1 VFYEIRCCISLSKTI
16 LTKIIMQKTITPID
30 NTVYIEREYHSDKIE
45 QTIDNSIK
53 AQREWANLNVNERV
67 KLLKNFVDDFL
78 SRGDV
83 ICEELSR
90 QIGRPISQAP
100 GELKGFKE
108 RADYMLSIAENK
120 LANID
125 VTKDNNFKSYIKR
138 RALGVVFVIAPW
150 NYPYLVAVNS
160 IIPAM
165 AAGNTVILKHSAQT
179 PLCAEQLYQ
188 SAKKTLPKDVFNY
201 LHLNHE
207 DGLKVVSDK
216 RINFVSFTGSV
227 KVGYDVQRATH
238 TKFIDMALELGGKDP
253 AYARY
258 DCDLDKT
265 VENLV
270 DGSFFN
276 SGQSCCGIERI
287 YVDEK
292 IYNNFIELFA
302 SKTYN
307 YKLGNPLEKETN
319 LGPVVKLSA
328 AEFINNQMNDAIN
341 KGAKKLIDENKFD
354 FPKEHKNYM
363 IPQALTNVNH
373 DMSFMTEET
382 FGPCVGIMKVKDE
395 SEAIKLMNDSPYGL
409 TASIWTK
416 DLDVAEKIG
425 NQVQTGTFYMNR
437 CDYLD
442 PALSWTGVKET
453 GKGCSLSEIAYEKL
467 TAPKSFHLRKEQ

>member
-1 VFYEIRCCISLSKTI
+1 
-16 LTKIIMQKTITPID
+16 MQKTITPID
-30 NTVYIEREYHSDKIE
+30 NTIYIEREYHSAKIE
-45 QTIDNSIK
+45 QTIENSTK
-53 AQREWANLNVNERV
+53 AHKEWANLNVKDRV
-67 KLLKNFVDDFL
+67 KLLKNFVEDFL

-83 ICEELSR
+83 IGEELSR
-90 QIGRPISQAP
+90 QMGRPISQAA
-100 GELKGFKE
+100 GELNGFKE
-108 RADYMLSIAENK
+108 RAEYMLKIAEKK

-125 VTKDNNFKSYIKR
+125 VTGNNNFKSYIKR
-138 RALGVVFVIAPW
+138 RSLGIVFVIAPW

-165 AAGNTVILKHSAQT
+165 AAGNTVILKHSSQT

-227 KVGYDVQRATH
+227 KAGYDVQKATH
-238 TKFIDMALELGGKDP
+238 TKFIDMGLELGGKDP

-258 DCDLDKT
+258 DCDLEKT
-265 VENLV
+265 VENLI

-292 IYNNFIELFA
+292 IYNNFIEMFA

-328 AEFINNQMNDAIN
+328 AEFIVKQMNKAVN
-341 KGAKKLIDENKFD
+341 KGAKKIINENKFK
-354 FPKEHKNYM
+354 FPKEHKNYLV
-363 IPQALTNVNH
+363 PQILTNVNH
-373 DMSFMTEET
+373 EMDFMTEET
-382 FGPCVGIMKVKDE
+382 FGPCVGIMKVKSE
-395 SEAIKLMNDSPYGL
+395 NEAIKLMNDSPYGL

-416 DLDVAEKIG
+416 DLEIAENIG

>member
-1 VFYEIRCCISLSKTI
+1 
-16 LTKIIMQKTITPID
+16 MQKTITPID
-30 NTVYIEREYHSDKIE
+30 NTVYVEREYHSNKIE
-45 QTIDNSIK
+45 QTIDNSMK
-53 AQREWANLNVNERV
+53 AQKDWANLPVSERV

-83 ICEELSR
+83 IGEELSR
-90 QIGRPISQAP
+90 QIGRPISQAA
-100 GELKGFKE
+100 GELNGFKE
-108 RADYMLSIAENK
+108 RADYMLSIAEKK
-120 LANID
+120 LAHID

-138 RALGVVFVIAPW
+138 RALGIVFVIAPW

-165 AAGNTVILKHSAQT
+165 AAGNSVILKHSAQT
-179 PLCAEQLYQ
+179 PLCAEQLFQ
-188 SAKKTLPKDVFNY
+188 SAKKTLPKDVFNF

-227 KVGYDVQRATH
+227 KAGYDVQRATH

-253 AYARY
+253 AYARH
-258 DCDLDKT
+258 DCDLEKT

-302 SKTYN
+302 SKAYD

-328 AEFINNQMNDAIN
+328 ANFIHKQIDDAIN
-341 KGAKKLIDENKFD
+341 KGAKKIIDENKFN

-363 IPQALTNVNH
+363 VPQVLTNVNH
-373 DMSFMTEET
+373 NMGFMTEET

-395 SEAIKLMNDSPYGL
+395 NEAIKLMNDSPYGL
-409 TASIWTK
+409 TASVWTK
-416 DLDVAEKIG
+416 DIEIAEKIG
-425 NQVQTGTFYMNR
+425 SQIQTGTFFMNR

>member
-1 VFYEIRCCISLSKTI
+1 
-16 LTKIIMQKTITPID
+16 MQKTITPID
-30 NTVYIEREYHSDKIE
+30 NTVYVEREYHSVKIE
-45 QTIDNSIK
+45 QTIDNSMK
-53 AQREWANLNVNERV
+53 AQKDWSNLNVNERV
-67 KLLKNFVDDFL
+67 KLLKNFVEDFL

-83 ICEELSR
+83 IGEELSR
-90 QIGRPISQAP
+90 QIGRPISQAA
-100 GELKGFKE
+100 GELEGFKE
-108 RADYMLSIAENK
+108 RADYMLSIAEKK

-125 VTKDNNFKSYIKR
+125 VAKDSNFKSFIKR
-138 RALGVVFVIAPW
+138 RPLGIVFVIAPW

-179 PLCAEQLYQ
+179 PLCAEQLFQ

-227 KVGYDVQRATH
+227 KAGYDVQKATH
-238 TKFIDMALELGGKDP
+238 AKFIDMTLELGGKDP
-253 AYARY
+253 AYARH
-258 DCDLDKT
+258 DCDLEKT

-292 IYNNFIELFA
+292 IYNNFIELFV

-328 AEFINNQMNDAIN
+328 ANFILNQINSAID
-341 KGAKKLIDENKFD
+341 KGAKKMIDEKKFN
-354 FPKEHKNYM
+354 FPKEHKNYLV
-363 IPQALTNVNH
+363 PQVLTNVNH
-373 DMSFMTEET
+373 DMDFMTEET
-382 FGPCVGIMKVKDE
+382 FGPCVGVMKVKDE
-395 SEAIKLMNDSPYGL
+395 NEAIKLMNDSPYGL

-416 DLDVAEKIG
+416 DLEIAEKIG

>member
-1 VFYEIRCCISLSKTI
+1 
-16 LTKIIMQKTITPID
+16 MQKTITPID
-30 NTVYIEREYHSDKIE
+30 NTLYIERNYDGAKIE
-45 QTIDNSIK
+45 ETINGSMK
-53 AQREWANLNVNERV
+53 AQKVWADLDIKERV
-67 KLLKNFVDDFL
+67 KLLTSFVEDFL
-78 SRGDV
+78 SRSDL

-90 QIGRPISQAP
+90 QIGRPISQAA

-108 RADYMLSIAENK
+108 RADYMLSIAEKK
-120 LANID
+120 LADID
-125 VTKDNNFKSYIKR
+125 VAKDDNFKSYIKR
-138 RALGVVFVIAPW
+138 KALGVVFVIAPW

-165 AAGNTVILKHSAQT
+165 AAGNSVILKHSAQT

-188 SAKKTLPKDVFNY
+188 SAKKILPKDVFNY

-207 DGLKVVSDK
+207 DSLKIVSDK

-227 KVGYDVQRATH
+227 KAGYDVQKATQN
-238 TKFIDMALELGGKDP
+238 KFIDMTLELGGKDP

-258 DCDLDKT
+258 DCDLEKT

-292 IYNNFIELFA
+292 IYNNFLELFV

-328 AEFINNQMNDAIN
+328 ADFILQQMNSAIN
-341 KGAKKLIDENKFD
+341 KGAKKMIDENKFMY
-354 FPKEHKNYM
+354 PKEHKNYL
-363 IPQALTNVNH
+363 IPQVLTNVTH

-416 DLDVAEKIG
+416 DIEIAEKIG
-425 NQVQTGTFYMNR
+425 NQVETGTFYMNR

-453 GKGCSLSEIAYEKL
+453 GKGCSLSEVAYEKL
-467 TAPKSFHLRKEQ
+467 TSPKSFHLRKEQ

>member
-1 VFYEIRCCISLSKTI
+1 
-16 LTKIIMQKTITPID
+16 MQKTITPID
-30 NTVYIEREYHSDKIE
+30 NTVYVEREYHSNKIE
-45 QTIDNSIK
+45 PTINNSVK
-53 AQREWANLNVNERV
+53 AQKDWVNLNVSERV
-67 KLLKNFVDDFL
+67 KFLKNFVDDFL
-78 SRGDV
+78 SRGDA
-83 ICEELSR
+83 IGEELSR
-90 QIGRPISQAP
+90 QIGRPISQAA
-100 GELKGFKE
+100 GELNGFKE
-108 RADYMLSIAENK
+108 RADYMLSIAEKK

-125 VTKDNNFKSYIKR
+125 VTKDDNFKSFIKR
-138 RALGVVFVIAPW
+138 RPLGIVFVIAPW

-165 AAGNTVILKHSAQT
+165 AAGNSVILKHSAQT

-227 KVGYDVQRATH
+227 KAGYDVQKATH

-253 AYARY
+253 AYARH
-258 DCDLDKT
+258 DCDLEKT

-302 SKTYN
+302 SKAYN

-328 AEFINNQMNDAIN
+328 ANFILKQMDDAIK
-341 KGAKKLIDENKFD
+341 KGAKKIIDENKFD

-363 IPQALTNVNH
+363 VPQVLTNVNH
-373 DMSFMTEET
+373 NMGFMTEET

-395 SEAIKLMNDSPYGL
+395 NEAIKLMNDSPYGL
-409 TASIWTK
+409 TASVWTK
-416 DLDVAEKIG
+416 DLEIAENIG
-425 NQVQTGTFYMNR
+425 NQVQTGTFFMNR

>member
-1 VFYEIRCCISLSKTI
+1 
-16 LTKIIMQKTITPID
+16 MQKTITPID
-30 NTVYIEREYHSDKIE
+30 NTIYVEREYHSNKIE
-45 QTIDNSIK
+45 QTIDNSMK
-53 AQREWANLNVNERV
+53 AQKTWAELEVKERV
-67 KLLKNFVDDFL
+67 RLLANFVEDFL
-78 SRGDV
+78 SKGDL
-83 ICEELSR
+83 ISEELTR
-90 QIGRPISQAP
+90 QVGRPISQTKS
-100 GELKGFKE
+100 ELNGFKE
-108 RADYMLSIAENK
+108 RADYMLSISEKK
-120 LANID
+120 LENID
-125 VTKDNNFKSYIKR
+125 VTKDGNFKSYIKR
-138 RALGVVFVIAPW
+138 RALGLVFVIAPW

-165 AAGNTVILKHSAQT
+165 ASGNTVILKHSAQT
-179 PLCAEQLYQ
+179 PLCAEQLYK

-227 KVGYDVQRATH
+227 KAGYDVQRATH

-253 AYARY
+253 AYARH
-258 DCDLDKT
+258 DCDLEKT

-302 SKTYN
+302 LKTHN
-307 YKLGNPLEKETN
+307 YKLGNPLNKETN

-328 AEFINNQMNDAIN
+328 ADFIINQMNSAIS
-341 KGAKKLIDENKFD
+341 KGAKKMIDDSKFD
-354 FPKEHKNYM
+354 FPNEHKNYLV
-363 IPQALTNVNH
+363 PQVLIDVNH

-395 SEAIKLMNDSPYGL
+395 NEAIKLMNDSPYGL

-416 DLDVAEKIG
+416 DMAIAEKIG

>member
-1 VFYEIRCCISLSKTI
+1 
-16 LTKIIMQKTITPID
+16 MQKTITPID
-30 NTVYIEREYHSDKIE
+30 NTVYVEREYHSAKIE
-45 QTIDNSIK
+45 QTIESSMK
-53 AQREWANLNVNERV
+53 AQKEWASLNVNERV
-67 KLLKNFVDDFL
+67 KLLKNFVEDFL
-78 SRGDV
+78 SKGDV
-83 ICEELSR
+83 IGEELSR
-90 QIGRPISQAP
+90 QIGRPISQAA
-100 GELKGFKE
+100 GELNGFKE
-108 RADYMLSIAENK
+108 RADYMLSIAEKK

-125 VTKDNNFKSYIKR
+125 VTKDNNFKSFIKR
-138 RALGVVFVIAPW
+138 RALGIVFVIAPW

-165 AAGNTVILKHSAQT
+165 ASGNTVILKHSAQT

-216 RINFVSFTGSV
+216 RISFVSFTGSV
-227 KVGYDVQRATH
+227 KAGYDVQKATH

-253 AYARY
+253 AYARH
-258 DCDLDKT
+258 DCDLEKT

-292 IYNNFIELFA
+292 IYNKFIELFV

-307 YKLGNPLEKETN
+307 YTLGNPLQKETN

-328 AEFINNQMNDAIN
+328 ADFIIKQMNNAVD
-341 KGAKKLIDENKFD
+341 KGAKKMIDEKKFI
-354 FPKEHKNYM
+354 FPKEHKNYLV
-363 IPQALTNVNH
+363 PQVLTNVNH
-373 DMSFMTEET
+373 DMNFMTEET
-382 FGPCVGIMKVKDE
+382 FGPCVGIMKVQDE
-395 SEAIKLMNDSPYGL
+395 NEAIKLMNDSPYGL

-416 DLDVAEKIG
+416 DLEIAEKIG

>member
-1 VFYEIRCCISLSKTI
+1 
-16 LTKIIMQKTITPID
+16 MQKTITPID
-30 NTVYIEREYHSDKIE
+30 NTIYVEREYHSNKIE
-45 QTIDNSIK
+45 QTIDNSMK
-53 AQREWANLNVNERV
+53 AQKTWAELEVKDRV
-67 KLLKNFVDDFL
+67 RLLANFVEDFL
-78 SRGDV
+78 SKGDL
-83 ICEELSR
+83 ISEELTR
-90 QIGRPISQAP
+90 QVGRPISQTKS
-100 GELKGFKE
+100 ELNGFKE
-108 RADYMLSIAENK
+108 RADYMLSIAEKK
-120 LANID
+120 LENID
-125 VTKDNNFKSYIKR
+125 VSKDGNFKSYIKR
-138 RALGVVFVIAPW
+138 RALGLVFVIAPW

-165 AAGNTVILKHSAQT
+165 ASGNTVILKHSAQT
-179 PLCAEQLYQ
+179 PLCAEQLYK

-227 KVGYDVQRATH
+227 KAGYDVQRATH

-253 AYARY
+253 AYARH
-258 DCDLDKT
+258 DCDLEKT

-302 SKTYN
+302 LKTHN
-307 YKLGNPLEKETN
+307 YKLGNPLNKETN
-319 LGPVVKLSA
+319 LGPVVKLLA
-328 AEFINNQMNDAIN
+328 ADFIINQMNSAIS
-341 KGAKKLIDENKFD
+341 KGAKKMIDDSKFD
-354 FPKEHKNYM
+354 FPNEHKNYLV
-363 IPQALTNVNH
+363 PQVLIDVNH

-395 SEAIKLMNDSPYGL
+395 NEAIKLMNDSPYGL

-416 DLDVAEKIG
+416 DMAIAEKIG

>member
-1 VFYEIRCCISLSKTI
+1 
-16 LTKIIMQKTITPID
+16 MQKTITPID
-30 NTVYIEREYHSDKIE
+30 NTVYVEREYHSNKIE
-45 QTIDNSIK
+45 ETIDNSIK
-53 AQREWANLNVNERV
+53 AQKDWANLVVSERV
-67 KLLKNFVDDFL
+67 NLLKNFVDDFL

-83 ICEELSR
+83 IGEELSR
-90 QIGRPISQAP
+90 QIGRPISQAA
-100 GELKGFKE
+100 GELNGFKE
-108 RADYMLSIAENK
+108 RADYMLSIAEKK
-120 LANID
+120 LANIN
-125 VTKDNNFKSYIKR
+125 VTKDDNFKSFIKR
-138 RALGVVFVIAPW
+138 RPLGIVFVIAPW

-165 AAGNTVILKHSAQT
+165 AAGNSVILKHSAQT
-179 PLCAEQLYQ
+179 PLCAEQLFQ

-207 DGLKVVSDK
+207 GGLKVVSDK

-227 KVGYDVQRATH
+227 KAGYDVQRATH

-253 AYARY
+253 AYARH
-258 DCDLDKT
+258 DCDLEKT

-302 SKTYN
+302 SKTYG

-328 AEFINNQMNDAIN
+328 ANFIHKQMDDAIT
-341 KGAKKLIDENKFD
+341 KGAKKIIDENKFN

-363 IPQALTNVNH
+363 IPQVLTNVDHN
-373 DMSFMTEET
+373 MGFMTEET

-395 SEAIKLMNDSPYGL
+395 NEAIKLMNDSPYGL
-409 TASIWTK
+409 TASVWTK
-416 DLDVAEKIG
+416 DIEIAEKIG
-425 NQVQTGTFYMNR
+425 SQVQTGTFFMNR

>member
-1 VFYEIRCCISLSKTI
+1 
-16 LTKIIMQKTITPID
+16 MQKTITPID
-30 NTVYIEREYHSDKIE
+30 NTVYVEREYHSNKIE
-45 QTIDNSIK
+45 HTIDSSMK
-53 AQREWANLNVNERV
+53 AQKDWANLNVNERV

-78 SRGDV
+78 LRGDV
-83 ICEELSR
+83 IGEELSK
-90 QIGRPISQAP
+90 QIGRPISQAA
-100 GELKGFKE
+100 GELNGFKE
-108 RADYMLSIAENK
+108 RADYMLSIAEKK
-120 LANID
+120 LTDID
-125 VTKDNNFKSYIKR
+125 VTKDNNFKSFIKR
-138 RALGVVFVIAPW
+138 RALGIVFVIAPW

-165 AAGNTVILKHSAQT
+165 AAGNSVILKHSAQT

-188 SAKKTLPKDVFNY
+188 SAKKTLPKNVFNY
-201 LHLNHE
+201 LHLNHK

-227 KVGYDVQRATH
+227 KAGYDVQKATH

-253 AYARY
+253 AYARH
-258 DCDLDKT
+258 DCDLEKT

-302 SKTYN
+302 SKAYN

-328 AEFINNQMNDAIN
+328 ANFIHKQMDDAIN
-341 KGAKKLIDENKFD
+341 KGAKKMINENKFN

-363 IPQALTNVNH
+363 VPQVLTNVNH
-373 DMSFMTEET
+373 NMGFMTEET

-395 SEAIKLMNDSPYGL
+395 NEAIKLMNDSPYGL
-409 TASIWTK
+409 TASVWTK
-416 DLDVAEKIG
+416 DLEIAEKIG
-425 NQVQTGTFYMNR
+425 NRVQTGTFFMNR

>member
-1 VFYEIRCCISLSKTI
+1 
-16 LTKIIMQKTITPID
+16 MQKTITPID
-30 NTVYIEREYHSDKIE
+30 NTVYVEREYHSKKIE
-45 QTIDNSIK
+45 ETIESSIK
-53 AQREWANLNVNERV
+53 AQKDWSNLAVSERV
-67 KLLKNFVDDFL
+67 KALNNFVNDFL
-78 SRGDV
+78 SRSEV
-83 ICEELSR
+83 IGEELSR
-90 QIGRPISQAP
+90 QIGRPISQVT
-100 GELKGFKE
+100 GELNGFKE
-108 RADYMLSIAENK
+108 RADYMLSIAEKK
-120 LANID
+120 LTNID

-138 RALGVVFVIAPW
+138 RALGIVFVIAPW

-165 AAGNTVILKHSAQT
+165 AAGNSVILKHSAQT

-227 KVGYDVQRATH
+227 KAGYDVQRATH

-253 AYARY
+253 AYARH
-258 DCDLDKT
+258 DCDLEKT

-302 SKTYN
+302 SKAYD

-328 AEFINNQMNDAIN
+328 ANFIHKQMDDAVN
-341 KGAKKLIDENKFD
+341 KGAKKIIDENKFN

-363 IPQALTNVNH
+363 VPQVLINVNH
-373 DMSFMTEET
+373 KMGFMTEET
-382 FGPCVGIMKVKDE
+382 FGPCVGIMKVNDE
-395 SEAIKLMNDSPYGL
+395 NEAIKLMNDSPYGL

-416 DLDVAEKIG
+416 DLEIAEKVG
-425 NQVQTGTFYMNR
+425 SQVQTGTFFMNR

>member
-1 VFYEIRCCISLSKTI
+1 
-16 LTKIIMQKTITPID
+16 MQKTITPID
-30 NTVYIEREYHSDKIE
+30 NTVYVEREYHSTKIE
-45 QTIDNSIK
+45 QTIESSMK
-53 AQREWANLNVNERV
+53 AQKEWASLNVNERV
-67 KLLKNFVDDFL
+67 KLLKNFVEDFL
-78 SRGDV
+78 SKGDV
-83 ICEELSR
+83 IGEELSR
-90 QIGRPISQAP
+90 QIGRPISQAA
-100 GELKGFKE
+100 GELNGFKE
-108 RADYMLSIAENK
+108 RADYMLSIAEKK

-125 VTKDNNFKSYIKR
+125 VTKDNNFKSFIKR
-138 RALGVVFVIAPW
+138 RALGIVFVIAPW

-165 AAGNTVILKHSAQT
+165 ASGNTVILKHSAQT

-216 RINFVSFTGSV
+216 RISFVSFTGSV
-227 KVGYDVQRATH
+227 KAGYDVQKATH

-253 AYARY
+253 AYARH
-258 DCDLDKT
+258 DCDLEKT

-292 IYNNFIELFA
+292 IYNKFIELFV

-307 YKLGNPLEKETN
+307 YTLGNPLQKETN

-328 AEFINNQMNDAIN
+328 ADFIIKQMNNAVD
-341 KGAKKLIDENKFD
+341 KGAKKMIDEKKFI
-354 FPKEHKNYM
+354 FPKEHKNYLV
-363 IPQALTNVNH
+363 PQVLTNVNH
-373 DMSFMTEET
+373 DMNFMTEET
-382 FGPCVGIMKVKDE
+382 FGPCVGIMKVQDE
-395 SEAIKLMNDSPYGL
+395 NEAIKLMNDSPYGL

-416 DLDVAEKIG
+416 DLEIAEKIG

-467 TAPKSFHLRKEQ
+467 TSPKSFHLRKEQ

>member
-1 VFYEIRCCISLSKTI
+1 
-16 LTKIIMQKTITPID
+16 MQKTITPID
-30 NTVYIEREYHSDKIE
+30 NTVYVEREYHSNKIE
-45 QTIDNSIK
+45 QTIDNSMK
-53 AQREWANLNVNERV
+53 AQKDWANLPVSERV

-83 ICEELSR
+83 IGEELSR
-90 QIGRPISQAP
+90 QIGRPISQAA
-100 GELKGFKE
+100 GELNGFKE
-108 RADYMLSIAENK
+108 RADYMLSIAEKK
-120 LANID
+120 LAHID

-138 RALGVVFVIAPW
+138 RALGIVFVIAPW

-165 AAGNTVILKHSAQT
+165 AAGNSVILKHSAQT
-179 PLCAEQLYQ
+179 PLCAEQLFQ
-188 SAKKTLPKDVFNY
+188 SAKKTLPKDVFNF

-227 KVGYDVQRATH
+227 KAGYDVQRATH

-253 AYARY
+253 AYARH
-258 DCDLDKT
+258 DCDLEKT

-302 SKTYN
+302 SKAYD

-328 AEFINNQMNDAIN
+328 ANFIHKQIDDAVN
-341 KGAKKLIDENKFD
+341 KGAKKIIDENKFN

-363 IPQALTNVNH
+363 VPQVLTNVNH
-373 DMSFMTEET
+373 NMGFMTEET

-395 SEAIKLMNDSPYGL
+395 NEAIKLMNDSPYGL
-409 TASIWTK
+409 TASVWTK
-416 DLDVAEKIG
+416 DIEIAEKIG
-425 NQVQTGTFYMNR
+425 SQVQTGTFFMNR

>member
-1 VFYEIRCCISLSKTI
+1 
-16 LTKIIMQKTITPID
+16 MQKTITPID
-30 NTVYIEREYHSDKIE
+30 NTVYVEREYHSNKIE
-45 QTIDNSIK
+45 ETVESSMK
-53 AQREWANLNVNERV
+53 AQKDWSNLAVSERV
-67 KLLKNFVDDFL
+67 KVLNNFVSDFL
-78 SRGDV
+78 SRSEV
-83 ICEELSR
+83 IGEELSR
-90 QIGRPISQAP
+90 QIGRPISQAT
-100 GELKGFKE
+100 GELNGFKE
-108 RADYMLSIAENK
+108 RADYMLSIAEKK

-138 RALGVVFVIAPW
+138 RALGIVFVIAPW

-165 AAGNTVILKHSAQT
+165 AAGNSVILKHSAQT

-227 KVGYDVQRATH
+227 KAGYDVQRATH

-253 AYARY
+253 AYARH
-258 DCDLDKT
+258 DCDLEKT

-302 SKTYN
+302 SKAYN

-328 AEFINNQMNDAIN
+328 ANFIHKQMDDAIN
-341 KGAKKLIDENKFD
+341 KGAKKIIDENKFN

-363 IPQALTNVNH
+363 VPQVLTNVDHN
-373 DMSFMTEET
+373 MGFMTEET

-395 SEAIKLMNDSPYGL
+395 NEAIKLMNDSPYGL
-409 TASIWTK
+409 TASVWTK
-416 DLDVAEKIG
+416 DIEIAEKIG
-425 NQVQTGTFYMNR
+425 SQVQTGTFFMNR

>member
-1 VFYEIRCCISLSKTI
+1 
-16 LTKIIMQKTITPID
+16 MQKTITPID
-30 NTVYIEREYHSDKIE
+30 NTVYVEREYHSDKIE
-45 QTIDNSIK
+45 QTIGNSIN
-53 AQREWANLNVNERV
+53 AQKTWAELDVKDRV
-67 KLLKNFVDDFL
+67 KLLANFVEDFL
-78 SRGDV
+78 SKHEL
-83 ICEELSR
+83 ISEELSR
-90 QIGRPISQAP
+90 QIGRPISQVA
-100 GELKGFKE
+100 GELNGFKE
-108 RADYMLSIAENK
+108 RADHMLSIAEKK
-120 LANID
+120 LENID
-125 VTKDNNFKSYIKR
+125 VTKDSNFKNYIKR
-138 RALGVVFVIAPW
+138 RPLGVVFVIAPW

-165 AAGNTVILKHSAQT
+165 ASGNTVILKHSAQT
-179 PLCAEQLYQ
+179 PLCAEQLYK

-201 LHLNHE
+201 LHLNHK
-207 DGLKVVSDK
+207 DSLKVVSDK

-227 KVGYDVQRATH
+227 KAGYDVQRATH
-238 TKFIDMALELGGKDP
+238 AKFIDMALELGGKDP
-253 AYARY
+253 AYARH
-258 DCDLDKT
+258 DCDLEKT

-292 IYNNFIELFA
+292 IYGNFIELFA

-307 YKLGNPLEKETN
+307 YNLGNPLDKETN

-328 AEFINNQMNDAIN
+328 ADFILNQLNSAVG
-341 KGAKKLIDENKFD
+341 KGATKMIDESKFD
-354 FPKEHKNYM
+354 FPKEHKNYLV
-363 IPQALTNVNH
+363 PQVLIDVSH

-395 SEAIKLMNDSPYGL
+395 NEAIKLMNDSPYGL

-416 DLDVAEKIG
+416 DIGIAEKIG
-425 NQVQTGTFYMNR
+425 NQVQTGTFFMNR

>member
-1 VFYEIRCCISLSKTI
+1 
-16 LTKIIMQKTITPID
+16 MQKTITPID
-30 NTVYIEREYHSDKIE
+30 NTVYVEREYQSNKIE
-45 QTIDNSIK
+45 ETIENSMK
-53 AQREWANLNVNERV
+53 AQKDWASLSVSGRV
-67 KLLKNFVDDFL
+67 KLLQNFVKDFL
-78 SRGDV
+78 SRSDAVG
-83 ICEELSR
+83 EELSR
-90 QIGRPISQAP
+90 QIGRPISQAT
-100 GELKGFKE
+100 GELNGFKE

-120 LANID
+120 LTDIN
-125 VTKDNNFKSYIKR
+125 VTKDDNFKSYIKR
-138 RALGVVFVIAPW
+138 RALGIVFVIAPW

-165 AAGNTVILKHSAQT
+165 AAGNSVILKHSAQT

-201 LHLNHE
+201 LHLNHQ

-227 KVGYDVQRATH
+227 KAGYDVQRATH

-253 AYARY
+253 AYARH
-258 DCDLDKT
+258 DCDLEKT

-302 SKTYN
+302 SKAYN

-328 AEFINNQMNDAIN
+328 ANFIHKQMDDAIT
-341 KGAKKLIDENKFD
+341 KGAKKIIDENKFN

-363 IPQALTNVNH
+363 VPQVLTNVNH
-373 DMSFMTEET
+373 NMGFMTEET

-395 SEAIKLMNDSPYGL
+395 NEAIKLMNDSPYGL
-409 TASIWTK
+409 TASVWTK
-416 DLDVAEKIG
+416 DIEIAEKIG
-425 NQVQTGTFYMNR
+425 SQVQTGTFFMNR

>member
-1 VFYEIRCCISLSKTI
+1 
-16 LTKIIMQKTITPID
+16 MQKTITPID
-30 NTVYIEREYHSDKIE
+30 NTIYVEREYHSAKIE
-45 QTIDNSIK
+45 QTIESSMK
-53 AQREWANLNVNERV
+53 AQKEWACLNVNERV
-67 KLLKNFVDDFL
+67 KLLKNFVEDFL
-78 SRGDV
+78 SKGDV
-83 ICEELSR
+83 IGEELSR
-90 QIGRPISQAP
+90 QIGRPISQAA
-100 GELKGFKE
+100 GELNGFKE
-108 RADYMLSIAENK
+108 RADYMLSIAEKK

-125 VTKDNNFKSYIKR
+125 VTKDNNFKSFIKR
-138 RALGVVFVIAPW
+138 KALGIVFVIAPW

-165 AAGNTVILKHSAQT
+165 ASGNTVILKHSAQT
-179 PLCAEQLYQ
+179 PLCSEQLYQ

-207 DGLKVVSDK
+207 DSLKVVSDK

-227 KVGYDVQRATH
+227 KAGYDVQKATH

-253 AYARY
+253 AYARH
-258 DCDLDKT
+258 DCDLEKT

-292 IYNNFIELFA
+292 IYNNFIELFV

-307 YKLGNPLEKETN
+307 YKLGNPLQKETN

-328 AEFINNQMNDAIN
+328 ADFIIKQMNNAVD
-341 KGAKKLIDENKFD
+341 KGAKKMIDEKKFI
-354 FPKEHKNYM
+354 FPKEHKNYLV
-363 IPQALTNVNH
+363 PQILTNVNH
-373 DMSFMTEET
+373 DMNFMTEET
-382 FGPCVGIMKVKDE
+382 FGPCVGIMKVQDE
-395 SEAIKLMNDSPYGL
+395 KEAIKLMNDSPYGL

-416 DLDVAEKIG
+416 DLEIAEKIG

-467 TAPKSFHLRKEQ
+467 TSPKSFHLRKEQ

>member
-1 VFYEIRCCISLSKTI
+1 
-16 LTKIIMQKTITPID
+16 MQKTITPID
-30 NTVYIEREYHSDKIE
+30 NTVYVEREYHSNKIE
-45 QTIDNSIK
+45 QTIDNSMK
-53 AQREWANLNVNERV
+53 AQKDWANLPVSERV

-83 ICEELSR
+83 IGEELSR
-90 QIGRPISQAP
+90 QIGRPISQAA
-100 GELKGFKE
+100 GELNGFKE
-108 RADYMLSIAENK
+108 RADYMLSIAEKK
-120 LANID
+120 LAHID

-138 RALGVVFVIAPW
+138 RALGIVFVIAPW

-165 AAGNTVILKHSAQT
+165 AAGNSVILKHSAQT
-179 PLCAEQLYQ
+179 PLCAEQLFQ
-188 SAKKTLPKDVFNY
+188 SAKKTLPKDVFNF

-227 KVGYDVQRATH
+227 KAGYDVQRATH

-253 AYARY
+253 AYARH
-258 DCDLDKT
+258 DCDLEKT

-302 SKTYN
+302 SKAYD

-328 AEFINNQMNDAIN
+328 ANFIHKQMDDAVN
-341 KGAKKLIDENKFD
+341 KGAKKIIDENKFN

-363 IPQALTNVNH
+363 VPQVLTNVNH
-373 DMSFMTEET
+373 NMGFMTEET

-395 SEAIKLMNDSPYGL
+395 NEAIKLMNDSPYGL
-409 TASIWTK
+409 TASVWTK
-416 DLDVAEKIG
+416 DIEIAEKIG
-425 NQVQTGTFYMNR
+425 GQVQTGTFFMNR

>member
-1 VFYEIRCCISLSKTI
+1 
-16 LTKIIMQKTITPID
+16 MQKTVTPID
-30 NTVYIEREYHSDKIE
+30 NTLYVEREFHSTQIE
-45 QTIDNSIK
+45 PTIVNSMK
-53 AQREWANLNVNERV
+53 AQKDWSNLKVNERV
-67 KLLKNFVDDFL
+67 KLLKNFVEDFL
-78 SRGDV
+78 SKGNV
-83 ICEELSR
+83 VGEELSR
-90 QIGRPISQAP
+90 QIGRPISQAA
-100 GELKGFKE
+100 GELNGFKE
-108 RADYMLSIAENK
+108 RADYMLSIAEKK
-120 LANID
+120 LMNID
-125 VTKDNNFKSYIKR
+125 VTKDNNFKSFIKR
-138 RALGVVFVIAPW
+138 RPLGIVFVIAPW

-165 AAGNTVILKHSAQT
+165 ASGNTVILKHSAQT

-207 DGLKVVSDK
+207 DSLKVVSDK

-227 KVGYDVQRATH
+227 KAGYEVQKATH

-258 DCDLDKT
+258 DCNLEKT

-276 SGQSCCGIERI
+276 SGQSCCGIERV

-292 IYNNFIELFA
+292 IYNNFIELFV

-307 YKLGNPLEKETN
+307 YKLGNPLQKETN

-328 AEFINNQMNDAIN
+328 ADFIIKQMNRAID
-341 KGAKKLIDENKFD
+341 KGAKKMIDENKFN
-354 FPKEHKNYM
+354 FPKEHKNYLV
-363 IPQALTNVNH
+363 PQILTNVNH
-373 DMSFMTEET
+373 DMDFMTEET

-395 SEAIKLMNDSPYGL
+395 KEAIKLMNDSPYGL

-416 DLDVAEKIG
+416 DFEIAEKIG

-442 PALSWTGVKET
+442 LALSWTGVKET

-467 TAPKSFHLRKEQ
+467 TSPKSFHLRKEQ

>member
-1 VFYEIRCCISLSKTI
+1 
-16 LTKIIMQKTITPID
+16 MQKTITPID
-30 NTVYIEREYHSDKIE
+30 NTIYVEREYHSDKIE
-45 QTIDNSIK
+45 LTIKNSMK
-53 AQREWANLNVNERV
+53 AQKEWVNLDVGERV
-67 KLLKNFVDDFL
+67 KLLKNFVEDFL
-78 SRGDV
+78 SKEDSIG
-83 ICEELSR
+83 EELSR
-90 QIGRPISQAP
+90 QIGRPISQAA
-100 GELKGFKE
+100 GELNGFKE
-108 RADYMLSIAENK
+108 RADYMLSIAEKK
-120 LANID
+120 LTDIEIP
-125 VTKDNNFKSYIKR
+125 KDNNFKSFIKR
-138 RALGVVFVIAPW
+138 RALGIVFVIAPW

-188 SAKKTLPKDVFNY
+188 SAKKTLPKDVFNF

-207 DGLKVVSDK
+207 DSLKVVSDK

-227 KVGYDVQRATH
+227 KAGYDVQKATH
-238 TKFIDMALELGGKDP
+238 SKFIDMTLELGGKDP
-253 AYARY
+253 AYARH
-258 DCDLDKT
+258 DCDLEKT

-292 IYNNFIELFA
+292 IYNNFIELFV

-307 YKLGNPLEKETN
+307 YKLGNPLDKDTN

-328 AEFINNQMNDAIN
+328 ADFILNQLNGAIE
-341 KGAKKLIDENKFD
+341 KGAKKMIDEGKFD
-354 FPKEHKNYM
+354 FPNEHKNYLV
-363 IPQALTNVNH
+363 PQVLTNVNH

-382 FGPCVGIMKVKDE
+382 FGPCVGIMKVKNDN
-395 SEAIKLMNDSPYGL
+395 EAISLMNDSPYGL
-409 TASIWTK
+409 TASVWTK
-416 DLDVAEKIG
+416 DLDVAQKIG
-425 NQVQTGTFYMNR
+425 NQINTGTFYMNR

-442 PALSWTGVKET
+442 PALSWTGVNET

>member
-1 VFYEIRCCISLSKTI
+1 
-16 LTKIIMQKTITPID
+16 MQKTITPID
-30 NTVYIEREYHSDKIE
+30 NTIYVEREYHSTKIE

-53 AQREWANLNVNERV
+53 AQKEWANLNVNERV
-67 KLLKNFVDDFL
+67 KLLKNFVEDFL
-78 SRGDV
+78 SKGDV
-83 ICEELSR
+83 VGEELTR
-90 QIGRPISQAP
+90 QIGRPISQAA
-100 GELKGFKE
+100 GELNGFKE
-108 RADYMLSIAENK
+108 RADYMLSIAETK
-120 LANID
+120 LSNIN
-125 VTKDNNFKSYIKR
+125 VSKDNNFKSFIKR
-138 RALGVVFVIAPW
+138 RALGIVFVIAPW

-165 AAGNTVILKHSAQT
+165 ASGNTVILKHSAQT

-227 KVGYDVQRATH
+227 KAGYDVQKATH

-258 DCDLDKT
+258 DCDLEKT
-265 VENLV
+265 AENLV

-292 IYNNFIELFA
+292 IYNNFVELFI

-307 YKLGNPLEKETN
+307 YKLGNPLQKETN

-328 AEFINNQMNDAIN
+328 ADFIIKQMNNAVN
-341 KGAKKLIDENKFD
+341 KGAKKMIDENKFN
-354 FPKEHKNYM
+354 FPKEHKNYLV
-363 IPQALTNVNH
+363 PQILTNVNH
-373 DMSFMTEET
+373 DMSFMTQET

-395 SEAIKLMNDSPYGL
+395 HEAIKLMNDSPYGL

-416 DLDVAEKIG
+416 DLEIAENIG

-467 TAPKSFHLRKEQ
+467 TSPKSFHLRKEQ

>member
-1 VFYEIRCCISLSKTI
+1 
-16 LTKIIMQKTITPID
+16 MQKTITPID
-30 NTVYIEREYHSDKIE
+30 NTVYVEREYHSNKIE
-45 QTIDNSIK
+45 QTIDNSMK
-53 AQREWANLNVNERV
+53 AQKDWANLPVSERV

-83 ICEELSR
+83 IGEELSR
-90 QIGRPISQAP
+90 QIGRPISQAA
-100 GELKGFKE
+100 GELNGFKE
-108 RADYMLSIAENK
+108 RADYMLSIAEKK
-120 LANID
+120 LAHID

-138 RALGVVFVIAPW
+138 RALGIVFVIAPW

-165 AAGNTVILKHSAQT
+165 AAGNSVILKHSAQT
-179 PLCAEQLYQ
+179 PLCAEQLFQ
-188 SAKKTLPKDVFNY
+188 SAKKTLPKDVFNF

-227 KVGYDVQRATH
+227 KAGYDVQRATH

-253 AYARY
+253 AYARH
-258 DCDLDKT
+258 DCDLEKT

-302 SKTYN
+302 SKAYN

-328 AEFINNQMNDAIN
+328 ANFIQKQIDDAVN
-341 KGAKKLIDENKFD
+341 KGAKKIIDENKFD

-363 IPQALTNVNH
+363 VPQVLTNVNH
-373 DMSFMTEET
+373 NMGFMTEET

-395 SEAIKLMNDSPYGL
+395 NEAIKLMNDSPYGL
-409 TASIWTK
+409 TASVWTK
-416 DLDVAEKIG
+416 DIEIAEKIG
-425 NQVQTGTFYMNR
+425 SQVQTGTFFMNR

>member
-1 VFYEIRCCISLSKTI
+1 
-16 LTKIIMQKTITPID
+16 MQKTITPID
-30 NTVYIEREYHSDKIE
+30 NTVYVEREYHSTKIE
-45 QTIDNSIK
+45 QTIESSMK
-53 AQREWANLNVNERV
+53 AQKEWASLNVNERV
-67 KLLKNFVDDFL
+67 KLLKNFVEDFL
-78 SRGDV
+78 SKGDV
-83 ICEELSR
+83 IGEELSR
-90 QIGRPISQAP
+90 QIGRPISQAA
-100 GELKGFKE
+100 GELNGFKE
-108 RADYMLSIAENK
+108 RADYMLSIAEKK

-125 VTKDNNFKSYIKR
+125 VTKDNNFKSFIKR
-138 RALGVVFVIAPW
+138 KALGIVFVIAPW

-165 AAGNTVILKHSAQT
+165 ASGNTVILKHSAQT

-216 RINFVSFTGSV
+216 RISFVSFTGSV
-227 KVGYDVQRATH
+227 KAGYDVQKATH

-253 AYARY
+253 AYARH
-258 DCDLDKT
+258 DCDLEKT

-292 IYNNFIELFA
+292 IYNKFIELFV

-307 YKLGNPLEKETN
+307 YTLGNPLQKETN

-328 AEFINNQMNDAIN
+328 ADFIIKQMNNAVD
-341 KGAKKLIDENKFD
+341 KGAKKMIDEKKFI
-354 FPKEHKNYM
+354 FPKEHKNYLV
-363 IPQALTNVNH
+363 PQVLTNVNH
-373 DMSFMTEET
+373 DMNFMTEET
-382 FGPCVGIMKVKDE
+382 FGPCVGIMKVQDE
-395 SEAIKLMNDSPYGL
+395 NEAIKLMNDSPYGL

-416 DLDVAEKIG
+416 DLEIAEKIG

-467 TAPKSFHLRKEQ
+467 TSPKSFHLRKEQ